1 MDSFR
6 RLKSSKKLIE
16 CYKMK
21 KSTVFLLTCFR
32 WNVNRLVELEEQIGK
47 FKVSIG
53 ESIKKR
59 ERSPNISNE
68 GKINNSILSFS
79 KRKPKQIILAKDER
93 SGQWSRS

>member
-1 MDSFR
+1 
-6 RLKSSKKLIE
+6 
-16 CYKMK
+16 MK
-21 KSTVFLLTCFR
+21 KSKAILLLSFR

-68 GKINNSILSFS
+68 GKINNSIFSFS
-79 KRKPKQIILAKDER
+79 KRKPKQIILAQNER
-93 SGQWSRS
+93 